1 MHQILMTLGM
11 LVGGL
16 GLFLL
21 AVSMISDGLR
31 SAAAGSLRNILSTW
45 TRSTQRGIFTGL
57 LMTAVVQSSSAVTVA
72 SIGFVNA
79 GLLSLRQALGVVY
92 GANIGTTMTGWLVA
106 LLGFKID
113 VQAFALPL
121 IGLGMLMR
129 FSGADTK
136 RASFGV
142 AIVGFG
148 LFFLGIDV
156 LKDAFEGLVAA
167 IDLSQFTVDGI
178 TGVVVFVLV
187 GILMTVLTQSSSAA
201 IAITITAAASGMLS
215 LHVAA
220 AMVVGANVG
229 TTSTAAIAAISATSN
244 AKRVASAQIIF
255 NVITAI
261 AALLLLPLMLM
272 AVSSVERLLNIAAEP
287 AISLALFH
295 TLFNV
300 LGVLLILPFNKRL
313 VRFLG
318 RRFVSDEETASHPQ
332 YLDQPVAATPVL
344 AVNALVLELTRMMKI
359 ARHMAL
365 AVVDP
370 IAVNAKTLARNNVIL
385 HKLSAAV
392 SQFISGLER
401 AALSREVT
409 GQLGLLLRVEQYILA
424 SAELSLQIAAARQ
437 SNDFSDIGSLQ
448 LSERTSFYAQVTKL
462 LASVGAALEEFSLIQ
477 CEAEFQQLRQDYDAL
492 KEALLLAGTELRIPI
507 PAMMVDID
515 QNSRIQRL
523 SEHLVKAVRL
533 LDKLHLTTELRS
545 QPENVSNLVHK
556 SLA

>member
-1 MHQILMTLGM
+1 MHQLLITLGM

-31 SAAAGSLRNILSTW
+31 SAAAGSLRNILSGW
-45 TRSTQRGIFTGL
+45 TRSTRRGIFTGL
-57 LMTAVVQSSSAVTVA
+57 LMTAVVQSSSAITVA

-79 GLLSLRQALGVVY
+79 GLLSIRQALGIVY

-121 IGLGMLMR
+121 IGLGMLLR

-156 LKDAFEGLVAA
+156 LKDAFEELVTA
-167 IDLSQFTVDGI
+167 IDLSQFVVEGI
-178 TGVVVFVLV
+178 TGIVVFVLV

-220 AMVVGANVG
+220 AMVIGANVG

-261 AALLLLPLMLM
+261 VALLILPLMLM
-272 AVSSVERLLNIAAEP
+272 AVSGFEQLLNIAAEP

-295 TLFNV
+295 TLLNV
-300 LGVLLILPFNKRL
+300 LGVLLILPFNHRL
-313 VRFLG
+313 VRFLE
-318 RRFVSDEETASHPQ
+318 RRFVSDEETASHPL
-332 YLDQPVAATPVL
+332 YLDQAVAVTPVL
-344 AVNALVLELTRMMKI
+344 AVNALVLELTRMMEI
-359 ARHMAL
+359 AGHMAL
-365 AVVDP
+365 AVLDP
-370 IAVNAKTLARNNVIL
+370 IAVNTKALACNNVIL
-385 HKLSAAV
+385 QRLSAAV

-401 AALSREVT
+401 VSLSREVT
-409 GQLGLLLRVEQYILA
+409 DQLAMLLRVEQYILA
-424 SAELSLQIAAARQ
+424 SAELSLQIA
-437 SNDFSDIGSLQ
+437 SVHKNSDFSEADSLH
-448 LSERTSFYAQVTKL
+448 LSERASFYTRVTKL
-462 LASVGAALEEFSLIQ
+462 LVSLGITLETFSLTQ
-477 CEAEFQQLRQDYDAL
+477 CEDEFQQLRQDYDAL
-492 KEALLLAGTELRIPI
+492 KDALLLAGTELRIPI
-507 PAMMVDID
+507 ATMMVDID

-523 SEHLVKAVRL
+523 SEQLIKAVRL

-545 QPENVSNLVHK
+545 QPENVSNLVHQ